1 MNAPLLYYI
10 TDGSRLG
17 KSLLEKIGS
26 AFAAGLDYL
35 QIREKHLTSG
45 ELFRLASAA
54 AALPRNGKLLVN
66 DRLDVA
72 LASRADGMHLP
83 AGRPPAARFR
93 ALTPGGFLIGVS
105 CHSTEE
111 VERAAGEGADFA
123 VLGPIFSSPG
133 KGAPLGLPPL
143 ETAARSAIPIFALG
157 GVTLENACLC
167 LRAGARG
174 VAGIRV
180 FQDAPDISAVV
191 KKLKEMRP

>member
-17 KSLLEKIGS
+17 KSLLETIGS

-54 AALPRNGKLLVN
+54 AALARNGKLLVN

-72 LASRADGMHLP
+72 LASNAGGVHLP
-83 AGRPPAARFR
+83 AGRPPAASLRG
-93 ALTPGGFLIGVS
+93 LTPKGFLIGVS
-105 CHSTEE
+105 CHSAEE
-111 VERAAGEGADFA
+111 VERAAREGADFA
-123 VLGPIFSSPG
+123 VLGPVFPSPG
-133 KGAPLGLPPL
+133 KSDPLGLPPL
-143 ETAARSAIPIFALG
+143 EAAARSAIPVFALG
-157 GVTLENACLC
+157 GVTLENARLC
-167 LRAGARG
+167 LQAGARG
-174 VAGIRV
+174 IAGIRI

-191 KKLKEMRP
+191 KTLKGLQP